1 MINLRTSSGSA
12 DIGKDGD
19 LRSLVKKLGITKR
32 GQAGLVI
39 NKFSRGGPLAL
50 SFAQQRLW
58 FLDQLEGASATYNI
72 PMALR
77 LGGRLDMA

>member
-1 MINLRTSSGSA
+1 MPEPAIEDSLASPNDKLEQLLARARIRATASKSA
-12 DIGKDGD
+12 I
-19 LRSLVKKLGITKR
+19 VPI
-32 GQAGLVI
+32 
-39 NKFSRGGPLAL
+39 SRGGPLAL